1 MRFAV
6 IAFLLFMGLCVRAV
20 PRVEIPPQGIAFGGN
35 EGSELIDTVK
45 LMQ

>member
-20 PRVEIPPQGIAFGGN
+20 PRVEIPPQGIAFGEITAGV
-35 EGSELIDTVK
+35 EVK
-45 LMQ
+45 GE